1 MRVAIPVF
9 RARISPAFDTCTRVL
24 LIDLE
29 QKQEIERR
37 EIYLDEFSLS
47 ERVTILQNARIET
60 VICGGI
66 SDVFHNMLKGAKI
79 NSIIGRAGEVEQIVY
94 AFLREQLD
102 EPRFH
107 MPGYK
112 AKKIG

>member
-1 MRVAIPVF
+1 MKVAIPVF
-9 RARISPAFDTCTRVL
+9 RTRISPVFDTCTRIL

-29 QKQEIERR
+29 QQREIERR

-47 ERVTILQNARIET
+47 ERVTILQNSHVET

-66 SDVFHNMLKGAKI
+66 SDVFYNMLKGAKI
-79 NSIIGRAGEVEQIVY
+79 NSIVGRAGEVDQIVY
-94 AFLREQLD
+94 AFLRKQLD
-102 EPRFH
+102 EPRFY

-112 AKKIG
+112 EKKR

>member
-9 RARISPAFDTCTRVL
+9 RSRISPALDTCTRVL

-29 QKQEIERR
+29 KKREIERR
-37 EIYLDEFSLS
+37 EIYLNEFSLS
-47 ERVTILQNARIET
+47 ERVSMLQNAGVET

-66 SDVFHNMLKGAKI
+66 SDLLHNMLKGAKI
-79 NSIIGRAGEVEQIVY
+79 HAIIGRAGEVDQIVG
-94 AFLREQLD
+94 AFLCEQLD
-102 EPRFH
+102 ESRFY

-112 AKKIG
+112 EKK

>member
-9 RARISPAFDTCTRVL
+9 RARISPALDTCTRVL

-29 QKQEIERR
+29 EKREIERR

-47 ERVTILQNARIET
+47 ERVNILQNAGVET

-66 SDVFHNMLKGAKI
+66 SDLLHNMLKGL
-79 NSIIGRAGEVEQIVY
+79 GR
-94 AFLREQLD
+94 L
-102 EPRFH
+102 
-107 MPGYK
+107 
-112 AKKIG
+112 